1 MAFAERKPLLEAIQN
16 RRGSKVVTYFTGD
29 RPGGGPALNLPL
41 GIETGVVPVIGDA
54 LRDVGKADAIDLLL
68 YTRGGQIDV
77 VWPIVSMFREH
88 AKKFSVLV
96 PFRAHSAGT
105 LLVMGADSIVMSE
118 QAELTSI
125 DPTTGNSFNPV
136 DELQPGSRKGISV
149 EDVAAYFA
157 LARESEK
164 VKLTDQAHLLEVFKQ
179 LTQQVN
185 PLALGHV
192 QRVYMQIRLLA
203 EKLLGCSPGAYSD
216 QRIKKIVATLTEKLY
231 SHTHAVNR
239 QDAKEVF
246 GKTVSLPAQ
255 AEEDEIWAAFTAYS
269 DTLKLREPQNILSDL
284 GAAQQSSLTYERGFV
299 ETANKS
305 WVFQSQYQITA
316 ASKVWQEAF
325 YSQAAQGQVQ
335 AVAAGTPGLPI
346 YVPGL
351 PAIFNVDTLFEGW
364 RSNAGGV

>member
-1 MAFAERKPLLEAIQN
+1 MAFAHRKALLEAIQA

-41 GIETGVVPVIGDA
+41 GIETSVVPVIGDA
-54 LRDVGKADAIDLLL
+54 LRSVGKADAIDLLL
-68 YTRGGQIDV
+68 YTRGGQIDA

-88 AKKFSVLV
+88 TKKFSVLV
-96 PFRAHSAGT
+96 PFRSHSAGT
-105 LLVMGADSIVMSE
+105 LLAMGADSIVMCES
-118 QAELTSI
+118 AELTSI

-136 DELQPGSRKGISV
+136 DELVAGSRKGISV

-164 VKLTDQAHLLEVFKQ
+164 VKLTDQEHLLEVFKQ
-179 LTQQVN
+179 LTSQVN

-203 EKLLGCSPGAYSD
+203 EKLLRSSPGSYSE

-239 QDAKEVF
+239 RDAKEVF
-246 GKTVSLPAQ
+246 GKTVTLPTQ
-255 AEEDEIWAAFTAYS
+255 PEEDEIWAAFTSYS
-269 DTLKLREPQNILSDL
+269 ETLKLREPQNIVTDL

-299 ETANKS
+299 ETADKS
-305 WVFQSQYQITA
+305 WVFQSEYKITA

-325 YSQAAQGQVQ
+325 YSTAAQQQAQTIAPGVQ
-335 AVAAGTPGLPI
+335 GLPI

-351 PAIFNVDTLFEGW
+351 PAAYNVDTLFEGW